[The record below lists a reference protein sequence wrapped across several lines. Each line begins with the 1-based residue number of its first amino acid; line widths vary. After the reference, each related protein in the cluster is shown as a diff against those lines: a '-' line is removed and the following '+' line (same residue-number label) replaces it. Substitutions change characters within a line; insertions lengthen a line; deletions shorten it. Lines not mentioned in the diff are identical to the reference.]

1 MDNYTLLKNYGVP
14 RHVVFFLETKE
25 WDLRK
30 KEIKVRYTWQELSVT
45 TVTIWFI
52 MHADAQARKR
62 KGGKVNKPTSM

>member
-1 MDNYTLLKNYGVP
+1 MDTYTLLKNYGVP
-14 RHVVFFLETKE
+14 RNVRFFLETKE

-45 TVTIWFI
+45 TVTRWFI

-62 KGGKVNKPTSM
+62 KREKVNKPTSM